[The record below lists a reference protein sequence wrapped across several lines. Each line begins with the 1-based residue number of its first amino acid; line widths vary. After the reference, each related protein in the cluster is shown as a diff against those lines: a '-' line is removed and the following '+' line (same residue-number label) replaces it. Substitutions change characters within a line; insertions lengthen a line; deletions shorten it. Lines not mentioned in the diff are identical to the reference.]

1 MAADRGS
8 INPGIRLDI
17 QQLQL
22 EAQHRWLRPAEI
34 CEILRN
40 HQKFQISAEP
50 PSRPSSGSLFLFD
63 RKVLRYFRKDGHN
76 WRKKKDGKTVK
87 EAHEKLKVGSVDVLH
102 CYYAHG
108 EENECF
114 QRRSYWLLEEEFMHI
129 VFVHYL
135 EVKGNR
141 SSIRE
146 TEPVL
151 SSSQISNSL
160 SSSVSNSYNEAFTG
174 NTGSP
179 SAVSSLTSSYEDIE
193 SEDNHQ
199 AISKYPSP
207 LNYPHV
213 EDSFE
218 NNKLGSLV
226 NSSFFPT
233 YPDDSKGSQLA
244 GPGLDY
250 VPLVQQ
256 GAGTNDYNQ
265 FRTLDLASW
274 EEVFQQCTRGSGNL
288 SPNPLTS
295 VGPLVGSTDN
305 FNENFSQL
313 LDAGFVVNSA
323 SEGPFAPY
331 LQSNNPL
338 ELSSAE
344 IQDNTSIS
352 VAAKQPLLGNIRLE
366 EGLQKVDSFNK
377 WMTKELDGVDDLHL
391 KSSSNL
397 SWQNIETATVVDDP
411 SIQLENYSMSPSIG
425 QNQLFDIQDFSP
437 SCASTDSE
445 TKVVIT
451 GKFLVSPSEVSKYN
465 WSCMFGEVEVPAEVL
480 GNGVLCCHAPSHG
493 AGLVPFYVTCSNRF
507 ACSQVR
513 EFEYLAEGQK
523 GNSMNVCGNNLTEKQ
538 LCLRLQKLLSLR
550 SGNFDSK
557 SESIRKKEPI
567 FRQIYLLMEDELCLG
582 VEQHLK
588 ENVVSWLF
596 DKVSEDGKGPNI
608 LDEEGQG
615 LLHLAAALDLDW
627 IIPPTLAAG
636 VNVNFRDINGW
647 TALHWAAF
655 YGREKT
661 VALLVALD
669 AASGALT
676 DPTPEFPLSR
686 TAADLASANG
696 YKGISGFLA
705 EHSLIDHLK
714 TLTMTDRKKDSPV
727 EDSMNKAVQTMREKV
742 ATPGYEGD
750 GSDLSLKDSLAAVR
764 NATQAAGRIH
774 QVFRMQSFQRKY
786 VSKGAGDDESL
797 LNDEQFLSLVSSKIK
812 RPGHPDEQAH
822 SAAIRIQKKFRGWK
836 KRKEFLIIR
845 ERVVRIQAH
854 VRGHQVRKRYKPV
867 VWSVGI
873 LEKAILRWRRKGTGL
888 RGFRP
893 DALNKASSTPGTQ
906 VAQKKPSEDDDYDY
920 LKEGR
925 KQTEERLQ
933 KALVRVKSMVQYPEG
948 RAQYRRL
955 LTAVEGFQKNQQQV
969 HDSSTL
975 NSSENVPVEG
985 EEDMFDVESLLDDDN
1000 FMAIAFE

>member
-1 MAADRGS
+1 MASRGS

-17 QQLQL
+17 QQLQS

-40 HQKFQISAEP
+40 HQKFQISTEP
-50 PSRPSSGSLFLFD
+50 PTRPSSGSLFLFD

-108 EENECF
+108 EDNECF

-141 SSIRE
+141 SSIRDS
-146 TEPVL
+146 EPL
-151 SSSQISNSL
+151 ISSSQISNSV
-160 SSSVSNSYNEAFTG
+160 SSSVSNSYNEAYTG

-179 SAVSSLTSSYEDIE
+179 SAVSSLTSAYDDVE
-193 SEDNHQ
+193 SEDNLQ

-207 LNYPHV
+207 LNFPHV
-213 EDSFE
+213 DDSFE
-218 NNKLGSLV
+218 NKNLGALMGSTFL
-226 NSSFFPT
+226 PT
-233 YPDDSKGSQLA
+233 YPDDYKGAQP
-244 GPGLDY
+244 PGLDY
-250 VPLVQQ
+250 VSISQQ
-256 GAGTNDYNQ
+256 GAVTNDNHFQ
-265 FRTLDLASW
+265 TLDLASW
-274 EEVFQQCTRGSGNL
+274 EEVFQQCTSSSGNVPL
-288 SPNPLTS
+288 NPLTS
-295 VGPLVGSTDN
+295 AAPIVGSVGD
-305 FNENFSQL
+305 FNESFSQL
-313 LDAGFVVNSA
+313 LDGSYGVNSA
-323 SEGPFAPY
+323 SGGSFAPY

-338 ELSSAE
+338 ELSSTAF
-344 IQDNTSIS
+344 QDNTNI
-352 VAAKQPLLGNIRLE
+352 AAKQPLLGNIRAE
-366 EGLQKVDSFNK
+366 EGLQKVDSFSK
-377 WMTKELDGVDDLHL
+377 WMTKELAGADDLHL
-391 KSSSNL
+391 KSSSNI
-397 SWQNIETATVVDDP
+397 SWQNIETAAAVDDP
-411 SIQLENYSMSPSIG
+411 SIQLDNYSMSPPIG
-425 QNQLFDIQDFSP
+425 QDQLFDIQDFSP
-437 SCASTDSE
+437 SCASADSG

-451 GKFLVSPSEVSKYN
+451 GKFLVSPSEVFKYN
-465 WSCMFGEVEVPAEVL
+465 WSCMFGEVEVPAEVI
-480 GNGVLCCHAPSHG
+480 GNGVLCCYAPSHS
-493 AGLVPFYVTCSNRF
+493 AGQVPFYVTCSNRF

-513 EFEYLAEGQK
+513 EFEYLVDSQDVNSINVSA
-523 GNSMNVCGNNLTEKQ
+523 NSMTEKQ

-550 SGNFDSK
+550 SPRKFDST
-557 SESIRKKEPI
+557 SENIRKKEPI
-567 FRQIYLLMEDELCLG
+567 FRKILLLMEDELCLA

-588 ENVVSWLF
+588 EKVVSWLF

-615 LLHLAAALDLDW
+615 LLHLAAALGLDW
-627 IIPPTLAAG
+627 IIPLTITAG
-636 VNVNFRDINGW
+636 VSVNFRDINGW

-661 VALLVALD
+661 VALLVALE

-676 DPTPEFPLSR
+676 DPSPEFPLGR

-705 EHSLIDHLK
+705 EHSLTAHLE
-714 TLTMTDRKKDSPV
+714 TLTMTDRKIDRPV
-727 EDSMNKAVQTMREKV
+727 EESMTKAVQTIRDKV
-742 ATPGYEGD
+742 VTPSGEGD

-774 QVFRMQSFQRKY
+774 QVFRMQSFQRKQ
-786 VSKGAGDDESL
+786 VSKGADEDESL
-797 LNDEQFLSLVSSKIK
+797 LSDEQLLSLISSKIQ
-812 RPGHPDEQAH
+812 RPRHPEDHVH
-822 SAAIRIQKKFRGWK
+822 SAAISIQKKYRGWK
-836 KRKEFLIIR
+836 KRKEFLTIR
-845 ERVVRIQAH
+845 ERVVKIQAH
-854 VRGHQVRKRYKPV
+854 VRGHQVRKRYKTV

-873 LEKAILRWRRKGTGL
+873 LEKVILRWRRKGTGL

-893 DALNKASSTPGTQ
+893 DAHNKSSSMQVTQ
-906 VAQKKPSEDDDYDY
+906 VAEVTQEAPSKPSEDDDYDY

-933 KALVRVKSMVQYPEG
+933 KALVRVHENIV
-948 RAQYRRL
+948 
-955 LTAVEGFQKNQQQV
+955 
-969 HDSSTL
+969 
-975 NSSENVPVEG
+975 NSSEIEPVEG
-985 EEDMFDVESLLDDDN
+985 EEDMIDVESLLEDDN

>member
-1 MAADRGS
+1 MADRGS
-8 INPGIRLDI
+8 IAPGIRLDI

-40 HQKFQISAEP
+40 YQKFQISSEP
-50 PSRPSSGSLFLFD
+50 PTRPSSGSLFLFD
-63 RKVLRYFRKDGHN
+63 RKILRYFRKDGHN

-108 EENECF
+108 EDNECF
-114 QRRSYWLLEEEFMHI
+114 QRRSYWLLEEEYMHI

-146 TEPVL
+146 AEPL
-151 SSSQISNSL
+151 ISSSQISNSV

-193 SEDNHQ
+193 SEDNYQ
-199 AISKYPSP
+199 AMSKYPSP
-207 LNYPHV
+207 VTFQNM
-213 EDSFE
+213 EDTVE
-218 NNKLGSLV
+218 NNKPGSLM
-226 NSSFFPT
+226 NSNFIST
-233 YPDDSKGSQLA
+233 YPDNYKGSQLP

-250 VPLVQQ
+250 TSLAQR

-265 FRTLDLASW
+265 LKTLDLGSW
-274 EEVFQQCTRGSGNL
+274 EEVFQQSTRGPENL
-288 SPNPLTS
+288 LPNPLLS
-295 VGPLVGSTDN
+295 GAPLVGSIDGY
-305 FNENFSQL
+305 NESFSQL
-313 LDAGFVVNSA
+313 LDAGFGVNGAPGA
-323 SEGPFAPY
+323 SLAPY

-338 ELSSAE
+338 ELSFTE
-344 IQDNTSIS
+344 YQDNTNIT
-352 VAAKQPLLGNIRLE
+352 ATAKQPLLGSIRAE

-377 WMTKELDGVDDLHL
+377 WMTKELAEVDDLDL
-391 KSSSNL
+391 KSTSNL
-397 SWQNIETATVVDDP
+397 SWQNIEAAASVDDP
-411 SIQLENYSMSPSIG
+411 SDYSMSPSIG
-425 QNQLFDIQDFSP
+425 QDQLFDIQDFSP

-451 GKFLVSPSEVSKYN
+451 GKFMVSPSEVFKYN
-465 WSCMFGEVEVPAEVL
+465 WSCMFGEVEVPAKVL
-480 GNGVLCCHAPSHG
+480 GNGVLCCYAPLHSVG
-493 AGLVPFYVTCSNRF
+493 RVPFYVTCSNRF

-513 EFEYLAEGQK
+513 EFEYLVQGK
-523 GNSMNVCGNNLTEKQ
+523 KDKNTVSSMTENQ
-538 LCLRLQKLLSLR
+538 LWLRLQNLLSI
-550 SGNFDSK
+550 SSPGNFDST
-557 SESIRKKEPI
+557 SESIRKKERI
-567 FRQIYLLMEDELCLG
+567 FRKIFLLMEDELVLG

-588 ENVVSWLF
+588 EKVVSWLF
-596 DKVSEDGKGPNI
+596 DKVSSEDGKGPNT

-615 LLHLAAALDLDW
+615 LLHLAAALGFDW

-636 VNVNFRDINGW
+636 VSVNFRDINGW
-647 TALHWAAF
+647 TALHWAAC

-661 VALLVALD
+661 VAFLVALE
-669 AASGALT
+669 AGSGLVT
-676 DPTPEFPLSR
+676 DPSPEFPLGR

-705 EHSLIDHLK
+705 EHSLTAHLE
-714 TLTMTDRKKDSPV
+714 TLTMTERKKDSPV
-727 EDSMNKAVQTMREKV
+727 ENSMNNAVQTMREKV
-742 ATPGYEGD
+742 ATPGDEGD

-774 QVFRMQSFQRKY
+774 QVFRMQSFQRKQ

-797 LNDEQFLSLVSSKIK
+797 LTDEQFLSLVSSKIK
-812 RPGHPDEQAH
+812 RPGHPDEKAH
-822 SAAIRIQKKFRGWK
+822 SAATHIQKKFRGWK
-836 KRKEFLIIR
+836 KRKEFLTIR

-854 VRGHQVRKRYKPV
+854 VRGHQARKRYKPV

-888 RGFRP
+888 RGFRS
-893 DALNKASSTPGTQ
+893 DALNKAASSTDAPP
-906 VAQKKPSEDDDYDY
+906 VVQKPPSEEDDYDY

-933 KALVRVKSMVQYPEG
+933 KALVRVKSMVQYPDA

-955 LTAVEGFQKNQQQV
+955 LTAVEGFQKNQSQV
-969 HDSSTL
+969 QDSTL
-975 NSSENVPVEG
+975 NRTDIAPAEG
-985 EEDMFDVESLLDDDN
+985 EDDMIDVESLLHDDN

>member
-1 MAADRGS
+1 MADRGS
-8 INPGIRLDI
+8 LNPGIRLDI

-40 HQKFQISAEP
+40 HQKFQISSEP
-50 PSRPSSGSLFLFD
+50 PNRPSSGSLFLFD

-108 EENECF
+108 EDNEYF

-141 SSIRE
+141 SSIRD

-151 SSSQISNSL
+151 SNSQISNSR

-174 NTGSP
+174 NMGSP

-207 LNYPHV
+207 LNFPHV

-218 NNKLGSLV
+218 KNNGGDLI
-226 NSSFFPT
+226 SSNFLPN
-233 YPDDSKGSQLA
+233 YSDGYKGGQLP

-274 EEVFQQCTRGSGNL
+274 EEVFQQCTRGSGDI
-288 SPNPLTS
+288 PANPS
-295 VGPLVGSTDN
+295 ISGAPLLGSTQN
-305 FNENFSQL
+305 FSESFSQL
-313 LDAGFVVNSA
+313 LDAGFGVNSL
-323 SEGPFAPY
+323 SGGSISPY

-338 ELSSAE
+338 EPSSLE
-344 IQDNTSIS
+344 YQDNANVS
-352 VAAKQPLLGNIRLE
+352 VTAKKPVLGNIRGE
-366 EGLQKVDSFNK
+366 EGLQKVDSFSK
-377 WMTKELDGVDDLHL
+377 WMTKELGGVDDLHL
-391 KSSSNL
+391 KSSSNM
-397 SWQNIETATVVDDP
+397 SWQNIESATAVDDH
-411 SIQLENYSMSPSIG
+411 SIELENYSMSPSIG
-425 QNQLFDIQDFSP
+425 QDQLFDIKDFSP
-437 SCASTDSE
+437 SCASTDGE

-451 GKFLVSPSEVSKYN
+451 GKFLVSPSEVFKYS
-465 WSCMFGEVEVPAEVL
+465 WACMFGEVEVPAEVL
-480 GNGVLCCHAPSHG
+480 GNGVLCCYAPLHS
-493 AGLVPFYVTCSNRF
+493 AGRVPFYVTCSNRF

-513 EFEYLAEGQK
+513 EFEYLVESQNA
-523 GNSMNVCGNNLTEKQ
+523 NSANVCGNGMTEKQ
-538 LCLRLQKLLSLR
+538 LCLRLQKLLALKSP
-550 SGNFDSK
+550 GNFEST
-557 SESIRKKEPI
+557 SENIRKKEQI
-567 FRQIYLLMEDELCLG
+567 FRKILLLMEDELCLG

-588 ENVVSWLF
+588 EKVVSWLF
-596 DKVSEDGKGPNI
+596 DKVSDDGKGPNI

-615 LLHLAAALDLDW
+615 FIHLAAALGFDW
-627 IIPPTLAAG
+627 IIPPTIAAG
-636 VNVNFRDINGW
+636 VSVNFRDINGW

-661 VALLVALD
+661 VALLVALE

-676 DPTPEFPLSR
+676 DPSPEFPLGR

-705 EHSLIDHLK
+705 EHSLTAHLE
-714 TLTMTDRKKDSPV
+714 TLTMTDRKSDSSL
-727 EDSMNKAVQTMREKV
+727 EDSMSKAVQTMREKV
-742 ATPGYEGD
+742 ATPDDEGD

-774 QVFRMQSFQRKY
+774 QVFRMQSFQRKQ
-786 VSKGAGDDESL
+786 VTKGAGDDESL
-797 LNDEQFLSLVSSKIK
+797 LSDEQLLSLVSSRIQ
-812 RPGHPDEQAH
+812 RPGRPDEQSH
-822 SAAIRIQKKFRGWK
+822 SAAVHIQKKFRGWK

-845 ERVVRIQAH
+845 ERVVKIQAH
-854 VRGHQVRKRYKPV
+854 VRGHQVRKRYKTV

-873 LEKAILRWRRKGTGL
+873 LEKVILRWRRKGTGL

-893 DALNKASSTPGTQ
+893 DALNKASSPH
-906 VAQKKPSEDDDYDY
+906 VAPVVQKKPSEEDDYDY

-955 LTAVEGFQKNQQQV
+955 LTAVEGFQKNQHV
-969 HDSSTL
+969 NDNVIS
-975 NSSENVPVEG
+975 SSENVPVEG
-985 EEDMFDVESLLDDDN
+985 EDDMIDVESLFDDDN